1 MPSMEEAEYLASVS
15 STSSLSSPAEL
26 AAFFMDMGATS
37 CIFKWGEKGSYIKTP
52 DTELR
57 VPAFKVKVSDT
68 TGCGDSY
75 CGGFIAGLSMGY
87 DLEQAC
93 QLATATSG
101 LVATGLG
108 SDAGVVDLDNTLAFM
123 KTAKLLA

>member
-1 MPSMEEAEYLASVS
+1 
-15 STSSLSSPAEL
+15 
-26 AAFFMDMGATS
+26 MDMGATT
-37 CIFKWGEKGSYIKTP
+37 CIFKSGEKGSHIKTP

-57 VPAFKVKVSDT
+57 IPAFNVNVSDT

-75 CGGFIAGLSMGY
+75 CGGFIAGLAMGY

-93 QLATATSG
+93 QLATATAG

-108 SDAGVVDLDNTLAFM
+108 SDAGVVDLDSTLAFM
-123 KTAKLLA
+123 KSANILA